1 MHILI
6 VEDELVIRERNARL
20 CKDIL
25 GDAVTRIHTAGS
37 LPEAQQWLER
47 QPPDLLLLDLDLAGK
62 NGFALLKQA
71 VAGAF
76 HTIIISA
83 NTQFALQA
91 FEFGVLDFIGKP
103 FGKKRLE
110 TALSRVLDRRRSA
123 CSQTKF
129 LAVKQ
134 GNRLALVPLE
144 TIRYIQGAGPYSE
157 LVTLDGEPM
166 LHDKSLERLE
176 KVLPSNF
183 ERIHKSFIVNM
194 NVVESLIGERG
205 SRYAAVLRNGERL
218 PIGRTRYKQLK
229 QRFEG

>member
-1 MHILI
+1 MHILV
-6 VEDELVIRERNARL
+6 VEDEPVIRERNARL

-25 GDAVTRIHTAGS
+25 GDDLTRMHTAES

-47 QPPDLLLLDLDLAGK
+47 HPPDLLLLDLDLAGK
-62 NGFALLKQA
+62 DGFALLKQA

-91 FEFGVLDFIGKP
+91 FEFGVLDFIAKP

-110 TALSRVLDRRRSA
+110 AALSRVSDRRRSV
-123 CSQTKF
+123 CSHTKY

-134 GNRLALVPLE
+134 GSRLALVSLD

-157 LVTLDGEPM
+157 LYSSDAAPM

-176 KVLPSNF
+176 KVLPPNF
-183 ERIHKSFIVNM
+183 ERIHKSYIVNM
-194 NVVESLIGERG
+194 NVVESLISGRG

-229 QRFEG
+229 QRFDG